1 MAIDQRGDQ
10 APRRPGGRINA
21 RMLHW
26 LALALICVQGGCVI
40 VEEPTR
46 AAAPPRDEGV
56 YRTGSRLPSRDST
69 GGSSIGAMSKEEWE
83 MINIRR
89 EGASPPLGTGGR

>member
-1 MAIDQRGDQ
+1 MAIDQRGDL
-10 APRRPGGRINA
+10 APRRPGGGFGT
-21 RMLHW
+21 RMLQW
-26 LALALICVQGGCVI
+26 AALALSCVQGGCVI

-46 AAAPPRDEGV
+46 AAAQPRDDGV

-69 GGSSIGAMSKEEWE
+69 GASSIGAISKEEWE

-89 EGASPPLGTGGR
+89 EGASPPMGTSGR